1 VPAEGSLFKNIVAAF
16 RKRVVVGRPALTE
29 SGIANVNPPDSCD
42 FEVVTGSSALAD
54 ITIGTSAPTTVLL
67 SDSLV
72 PYGLKCYVTAVQ
84 VYASTAS
91 SGATNGT
98 DVVLTL
104 EDTTGTDIVTFT
116 QAALSS
122 GAFLA
127 VPASSPG
134 TGVTDSVVKTLGASA
149 LTAGRGIQAT
159 LSNATAGVFRIR
171 IAGYF
176 AT

>member
-1 VPAEGSLFKNIVAAF
+1 MPAEGSLFKNIVAAF

-42 FEVVTGSSALAD
+42 FEIVTGSPALAD
-54 ITIGTSAPTTVLL
+54 LTIANPPTTTVLL
-67 SDSLV
+67 PDSLV
-72 PYGLKCYVTAVQ
+72 PYGLKCYVTAIQ
-84 VYASTAS
+84 VYASTAA
-91 SGATNGT
+91 SGAANGT

-116 QAALSS
+116 QAALST

-134 TGVTDSVVKTLGASA
+134 TGVVDSVVKTLGSTA
-149 LTAGRGIQAT
+149 LTAGKGIQAT
-159 LSNATAGVFRIR
+159 ITNATAGVLRVR
-171 IAGYF
+171 VAGYF
-176 AT
+176 AA